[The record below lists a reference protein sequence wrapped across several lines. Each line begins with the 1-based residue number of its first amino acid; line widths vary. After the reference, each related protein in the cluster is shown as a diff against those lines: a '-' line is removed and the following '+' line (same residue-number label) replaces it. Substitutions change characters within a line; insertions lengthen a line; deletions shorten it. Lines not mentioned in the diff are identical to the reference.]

1 MAKRKHLLKWL
12 APWFQWFCIRYQSVS
27 VYIDVVFDVYR
38 YNSIRAPEREKRDSD
53 TRAFLH
59 AAHATAAWYWAVVN
73 AQRKML
79 IYLFSLW
86 LRKASSHVLCLSNL
100 VKRLEQDTW
109 MCQELF
115 QCWVQNWAD
124 LLLVST
130 PSLTPTVSV
139 FFLEMGWV
147 TVLKLVRPSKSSP
160 YFNKW
165 FGYGVEPRA
174 HSWDIC

>member
-38 YNSIRAPEREKRDSD
+38 CNSIRSSEREKKDSD
-53 TRAFLH
+53 TRTFLH

-86 LRKASSHVLCLSNL
+86 LRKASSHVLWLSNL
-100 VKRLEQDTW
+100 VKRLEQGTL
-109 MCQELF
+109 MCQEL
-115 QCWVQNWAD
+115 
-124 LLLVST
+124 LLGSELSRSPPGLHAIT
-130 PSLTPTVSV
+130 YSDSVSV
-139 FFLEMGWV
+139 FLEMGWV